1 MLDYNP
7 IFLQILNGEKMNTV
21 SVIICVA
28 IMVVATVFYI
38 FLVLSQNNT
47 KKYEKILYPT
57 KNAGQA
63 PKMELQKDKKRYKKP
78 KKTFKEK
85 INNFSDKKGWTSKI
99 ESWYLQA
106 GYKDKHA
113 EDFIIGNI
121 KIALVALV
129 LSVLLY
135 FLFQNILISFASL
148 LILVFPFIN
157 MFSEISERKKEFNRE
172 FPYFL
177 QTLAFVLQ
185 NGANMATAFEEV
197 VNKQSDGVLKQV
209 MEDVLRAVKIEG
221 GNFGKAF
228 STIPKQI
235 DTEETREFIDI
246 VQNQLEKGAPV
257 ADVFKLQS
265 AMMTERFQI
274 KQTKKI
280 ASAST
285 KIFVPLL
292 LIMLSIA
299 VFFLEF

>member
-1 MLDYNP
+1 MFNA
-7 IFLQILNGEKMNTV
+7 IFLQILNGEKNNIISM
-21 SVIICVA
+21 IICIA
-28 IMVVATVFYI
+28 IMVVATILYL
-38 FLVLSQNNT
+38 FLYFSQDAS
-47 KKYEKILYPT
+47 KKYEKMLYPT
-57 KNAGQA
+57 KNPEQA
-63 PKMELQKDKKRYKKP
+63 PKMEMQKDKKRYKK
-78 KKTFKEK
+78 KKISFKEK
-85 INNFSDKKGWTSKI
+85 INNFSDKKGWTQKI

-106 GYKDKHA
+106 GYKNKHA

-121 KIALVALV
+121 KVALVALV
-129 LSVLLY
+129 LGALLY
-135 FLFQNILISFASL
+135 FLFQNILISLASI
-148 LILVFPFIN
+148 LIMAFPWIN
-157 MFSEISERKKEFNRE
+157 MFSEISERKKEFNKD

-209 MEDVLRAVKIEG
+209 MKDVLKAEKIEG

-274 KQTKKI
+274 KQSKKI

-299 VFFLEF
+299 IFFLEL